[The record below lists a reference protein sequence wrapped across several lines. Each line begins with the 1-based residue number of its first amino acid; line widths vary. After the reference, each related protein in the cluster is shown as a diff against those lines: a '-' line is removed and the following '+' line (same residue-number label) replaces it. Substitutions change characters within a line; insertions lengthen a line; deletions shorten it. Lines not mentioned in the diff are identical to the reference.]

1 MRGFTHP
8 TAPTT
13 PRKMMI
19 DFDAARAIPISSI
32 AGSLGFNLG
41 QGGRSAGPCPCC
53 KASQRSSKDKRL
65 PVGIRPDDTGWRCQ
79 HCHQTGDGL
88 DLVSW
93 ELGGS
98 RYKEL
103 HNKHDVNQWFQ
114 SFGAGKLQ
122 RPGRRIQQPRPEPSK
137 PKQELKRPPR
147 DEVEHIWRASISVAD
162 DEEAVAL
169 FKERKISDDLWV
181 DLVARV
187 LPHGGPRYPWMR
199 CKQYHWHDGWR
210 LIIPCYNSRGV
221 MESIKAR
228 WIRASK
234 PPGPKGLTPKGY
246 DISGLVFA
254 EGMAL
259 KILEQGKVPWAGEKT
274 LYIRIAEG
282 EMDYIALVMS
292 NDEENYY
299 APAVVGIWS
308 GAWNDEIA
316 ARIPNDDRVAVVI
329 CSDPD
334 IPGDKYSDKITKT
347 LLLRGITQTGVPPC
361 SRFWKYHC
369 VCLFE

>member
-41 QGGRSAGPCPCC
+41 QNGRSAGPCPCC
-53 KASQRSSKDKRL
+53 SASQRSSKDTRL

-98 RYKEL
+98 RYREL

-122 RPGRRIQQPRPEPSK
+122 RPGQRIQQPRPKPSR
-137 PKQELKRPPR
+137 PKVEIKRPPR
-147 DEVEHIWRASISVAD
+147 DEVEHIWRASISVAE
-162 DEEAVAL
+162 DEEAVAF
-169 FKERKISDDLWV
+169 FKERGISDDLWV

-221 MESIKAR
+221 MESLKAR

-234 PPGPKGLTPKGY
+234 PPLSKGLSPAGY
-246 DISGLVFA
+246 NILGLVFA

-259 KILEQGKVPWAGEKT
+259 KVLEQGKVPWEGDQR
-274 LYIRIAEG
+274 LHFYITEG
-282 EMDYIALVMS
+282 EMDYIAEVMKL
-292 NDEENYY
+292 DEENYY
-299 APAVVGIWS
+299 APAVIGVFEGGWNNQLVYRLPYGPRVSAEVRTDVDSKGHAYANKVMISLRKNGIEAKNIVRW
-308 GAWNDEIA
+308 EQ
-316 ARIPNDDRVAVVI
+316 
-329 CSDPD
+329 
-334 IPGDKYSDKITKT
+334 YDKI
-347 LLLRGITQTGVPPC
+347 
-361 SRFWKYHC
+361 
-369 VCLFE
+369 